1 VADLLD
7 PELDAEI
14 RRRPMAYIYSITF
27 DIGPDKMDE
36 LQIGASLERT
46 LGYLRTLLPSE
57 TGFITARA
65 MSAVNPDEKGDIDLI
80 FQSVWDRWEDLQA
93 HQESSLAEDKVLRE
107 FAPHVEL
114 EDLRVRLYEEVD

>member
-1 VADLLD
+1 
-7 PELDAEI
+7 
-14 RRRPMAYIYSITF
+14 MAYIYSISF

-57 TGFITARA
+57 IGFVTARA
-65 MSAVNPDEKGDIDLI
+65 MYALDPAKDGEIDLI

-93 HQESSLAEDKVLRE
+93 HKKSSLAEDKVLRE
-107 FAPHVEL
+107 FEPHVEL
-114 EDLRVRLYEEVD
+114 GDLRVRVYEEVA

>member
-1 VADLLD
+1 
-7 PELDAEI
+7 
-14 RRRPMAYIYSITF
+14 MAYIYSISL
-27 DIGPDKMDE
+27 DIGPDKMDD

-57 TGFITARA
+57 IGFITARA
-65 MSAVNPDEKGDIDLI
+65 MYALDPDENGEVDLI
-80 FQSVWDRWEDLQA
+80 FQSVWDRWEDLRS

-114 EDLRVRLYEEVD
+114 EDLRVRIYEEVA

>member
-1 VADLLD
+1 
-7 PELDAEI
+7 
-14 RRRPMAYIYSITF
+14 MAYIYSISF

-57 TGFITARA
+57 AGFITARA
-65 MSAVNPDEKGDIDLI
+65 MYALDPDLDGEIDLI

-93 HQESSLAEDKVLRE
+93 HQESSLAEDRVLRE

-114 EDLRVRLYEEVD
+114 EDLRVRIYEEVA

>member
-1 VADLLD
+1 
-7 PELDAEI
+7 
-14 RRRPMAYIYSITF
+14 MAYIYSISF
-27 DIGPDKMDE
+27 DIGPDKKDD

-57 TGFITARA
+57 IGFITARA
-65 MSAVNPDEKGDIDLI
+65 MYALDPDENGEVDLI
-80 FQSVWDRWEDLQA
+80 FQSVWDRWEDLRS

-114 EDLRVRLYEEVD
+114 EDLRVRIYEEVA

>member
-1 VADLLD
+1 
-7 PELDAEI
+7 
-14 RRRPMAYIYSITF
+14 MAYIYSISF

-57 TGFITARA
+57 TGFVTARA
-65 MSAVNPDEKGDIDLI
+65 MYALDLNKDGEIDLI
-80 FQSVWDRWEDLQA
+80 FQSVWDRWEDLRA

-114 EDLRVRLYEEVD
+114 EDLRVRIYEEVS

>member
-1 VADLLD
+1 
-7 PELDAEI
+7 
-14 RRRPMAYIYSITF
+14 MAYIYSISF

-65 MSAVNPDEKGDIDLI
+65 MYALDPDKDGEIDLI
-80 FQSVWDRWEDLQA
+80 FQSVWDRWEDLEA
-93 HQESSLAEDKVLRE
+93 HRKSSLAEDKVLRE
-107 FAPHVEL
+107 FAPHIEL
-114 EDLRVRLYEEVD
+114 EDLRVRIYEEVA

>member
-1 VADLLD
+1 
-7 PELDAEI
+7 
-14 RRRPMAYIYSITF
+14 MAYIYSVSF
-27 DIGPDKMDE
+27 DIAPDKMEE

-57 TGFITARA
+57 TGFLTARA
-65 MSAVNPDEKGDIDLI
+65 MYALNRDEDGEIDLI

-93 HQESSLAEDKVLRE
+93 HRKSSLAEDKVLRE

-114 EDLRVRLYEEVD
+114 EDLRVRIYEEVA